1 MSLPFYCLDPKP
13 YYLSLAIMLESASL
27 NCKYHD
33 MTYPIPASLAQAEI
47 EIKKSRFI
55 GLAQHI
61 QSREAGMS
69 WLAEIK
75 TTYPDARHHCWAY
88 LIGNPTCATN
98 AGMGDDGEPSGTAG
112 KPILNVLQHKG
123 VGDIMLIVVR
133 YFGGIKLG
141 AGGLTRAYGQAA
153 QAVMSILPIQT
164 FIPMKN
170 LVIRCDYAQ
179 EQPVRHWV
187 ALAQGCVLSVD
198 YLAPLSML
206 VSIPETELK
215 ALTQHLQALANL
227 SWKET

>member
-1 MSLPFYCLDPKP
+1 
-13 YYLSLAIMLESASL
+13 MLKSDSL
-27 NCKYHD
+27 NCKYD
-33 MTYPIPASLAQAEI
+33 VMTYPIPANLAQAEI

-55 GLAQHI
+55 GLARHI
-61 QSREAGMS
+61 QCREAGMT

-75 TTYPDARHHCWAY
+75 AAYPDARHHCWAY
-88 LIGNPTCATN
+88 LIGNPSCATN

-123 VGDIMLIVVR
+123 IGDIMLIVVR

-153 QAVMSILPIQT
+153 QAVMSVLPIQT

-170 LVIRCDYAQ
+170 LVILCDYAQ

-187 ALAQGCVLSVD
+187 ALAQGSVLNVD

-206 VSIPETELK
+206 VSIPETELN